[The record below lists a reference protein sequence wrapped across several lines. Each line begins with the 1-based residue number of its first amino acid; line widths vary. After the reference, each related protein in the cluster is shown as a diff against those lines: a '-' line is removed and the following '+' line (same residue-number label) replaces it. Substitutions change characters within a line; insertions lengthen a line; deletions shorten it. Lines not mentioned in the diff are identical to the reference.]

1 MLLCIQVM
9 APVLHVVK
17 TCLKKRWEPSVSK
30 KRRITRLRANMTK
43 EEFVAEVTDGLLPP
57 PAYFPENVRL
67 NKTGYESLDKVMERG
82 LRPLSVDAFE
92 VAAN

>member
-1 MLLCIQVM
+1 MLSYIQDM

-17 TCLKKRWEPSVSK
+17 TCLKKRWEPSESK
-30 KRRITRLRANMTK
+30 KRRTTRLRANMTK

-57 PAYFPENVRL
+57 PAYFPENVRM

-92 VAAN
+92 AAAN